1 MGTYTDV
8 CLLVPEIEWG
18 HTTSETSPSDSRQA
32 TETTEQKGNTME
44 APFIFIG
51 TYRLREGKGEGFKQ
65 YLRSERFFEYIGE
78 HEPRMLAFH
87 GYLNV
92 EGTEVTFVQVHP
104 DASSMELHMQVA
116 REHIGRAYEEFLDST
131 GSSIEVYGTPSDTV
145 LGMTRQLAGSG
156 VPLNVKPQPLGG
168 FTRLQAA

>member
-8 CLLVPEIEWG
+8 CLRLPELEWG
-18 HTTSETSPSDSRQA
+18 HTTSETSASDSRQA
-32 TETTEQKGNTME
+32 TETTEQKGTIME

-51 TYRLREGKGEGFKQ
+51 TYRLREGKAEGFKQ
-65 YLRSERFFEYIGE
+65 YLRSERYFEYIGE

-104 DASSMELHMQVA
+104 DASSMELHMQVT
-116 REHIGRAYEEFLDST
+116 REHIGRANEEFLDPA
-131 GSSIEVYGTPSDTV
+131 GSSIEVYGQPSDTV
-145 LGMTRQLAGSG
+145 MDMTRKFAGSG
-156 VPLNVKPQPLGG
+156 VPMDVKPQSLGG